1 MGNLLPLPAI
11 VGPTAV
17 GKTAVSFPVAEALPA
32 EILSCDS
39 RQVYR
44 GMDIGTA
51 KPTAA
56 ERARITHHGLDL
68 ADPHDP
74 FTAADFGKAARKAVA
89 FCFERAVWPL
99 VVGGSGLYLRALAE
113 GLFPGPPS
121 DPDLRAGLRA
131 EAEAQGRSALHAR
144 LAAVDPEA
152 AESIHPHDLVRIVRA
167 LEVYEL
173 TGEPI
178 SFMQRRAAEMPGPF
192 RLVAVGLVRPRAA
205 LAERITA
212 RVEAM
217 IDAGLAEEVSSLLE
231 AGYGPELPA
240 LQGIGYRQM
249 AEHLAGTCTIEEAQA
264 DIMRETRRYAKRQ
277 MTWFRKLP
285 GIEWVEA
292 SDDVEADASAVL
304 TSLRRRLPPL
314 PSTGWARIIQAA
326 VTTGGG

>member
-17 GKTAVSFPVAEALPA
+17 GKTAVSLPVAEALPA

-56 ERARITHHGLDL
+56 DRTRITHHGLDL
-68 ADPHDP
+68 ANPHDH
-74 FTAADFGKAARKAVA
+74 FTAADFGKAARKAAA

-99 VVGGSGLYLRALAE
+99 VVGGSGFYLRALAE

-131 EAEAQGRSALHAR
+131 EAEAKGRPALHAR

-167 LEVYEL
+167 LEVYVL

-178 SFMQRRAAEMPGPF
+178 SSMQRRAAETPGPF

-217 IDAGLAEEVSSLLE
+217 IDAGVAEEVSSLLE

-264 DIMRETRRYAKRQ
+264 DITRETRRYAKRQ

-304 TSLRRRLPPL
+304 NSLRRRLPPL
-314 PSTGWARIIQAA
+314 PSPGWARIIQEA

>member
-17 GKTAVSFPVAEALPA
+17 GKTAVSLPVAEALPA

-56 ERARITHHGLDL
+56 DRTRITHHGLDL
-68 ADPHDP
+68 ANPHDH
-74 FTAADFGKAARKAVA
+74 FTAADFGKAARKAA
-89 FCFERAVWPL
+89 TFCFERAVWPF

-131 EAEAQGRSALHAR
+131 EAEAKGRPALHAR

-167 LEVYEL
+167 LEVYVL

-178 SFMQRRAAEMPGPF
+178 SSMQRRAAETPGPF

-217 IDAGLAEEVSSLLE
+217 IDAGVAEEVSSLLE
-231 AGYGPELPA
+231 AGYGLELPA
-240 LQGIGYRQM
+240 LQGIGYRQI
-249 AEHLAGTCTIEEAQA
+249 AEHLAGVCTMEEAQA

-304 TSLRRRLPPL
+304 NSLRRRLPPL
-314 PSTGWARIIQAA
+314 PSPGWARIIQEA

>member
-1 MGNLLPLPAI
+1 VGNLLPLPAI

-17 GKTAVSFPVAEALPA
+17 GKTAVSLPVAEALPA

-56 ERARITHHGLDL
+56 DRTRITHHGLDL
-68 ADPHDP
+68 ANPHDH
-74 FTAADFGKAARKAVA
+74 FTAADFGKAARKAAA

-99 VVGGSGLYLRALAE
+99 VVGGSGFYLRALAE

-131 EAEAQGRSALHAR
+131 EAEAKGRPALHAR

-152 AESIHPHDLVRIVRA
+152 AESIHPNDLVRIVRA

-178 SFMQRRAAEMPGPF
+178 SCMQRRAAETPGPF

-217 IDAGLAEEVSSLLE
+217 IDAGVADEVSSLLE

-249 AEHLAGTCTIEEAQA
+249 AEHLAGTCTMEEAQA
-264 DIMRETRRYAKRQ
+264 DIMRATRRYAKRQ

-314 PSTGWARIIQAA
+314 PFSGWARIIQAA

>member
-44 GMDIGTA
+44 GMDIATA

-74 FTAADFGKAARKAVA
+74 FTAADFGKAARKAAA

-131 EAEAQGRSALHAR
+131 EAEAQGRPALHAR

-152 AESIHPHDLVRIVRA
+152 AEAIHPHDLVRIVRA
-167 LEVYEL
+167 LEVYE
-173 TGEPI
+173 
-178 SFMQRRAAEMPGPF
+178 
-192 RLVAVGLVRPRAA
+192 
-205 LAERITA
+205 
-212 RVEAM
+212 
-217 IDAGLAEEVSSLLE
+217 
-231 AGYGPELPA
+231 
-240 LQGIGYRQM
+240 QGIGYRQM
-249 AEHLAGTCTIEEAQA
+249 AEHLAGTCTMEEAQA

-314 PSTGWARIIQAA
+314 PSSGWARIIQAA